1 MYVEVQEQEGI
12 GTNAGKYV
20 IISFRRVG
28 RSVRSDKII
37 EESKKMKTIIKNAHV
52 ISPGVDLEGA
62 TIVIEN
68 KKIKS
73 VGKKPVSEK
82 GADTVVDAKGNYVM
96 SGFIDVHTHGAL
108 TYDFCDPD
116 PKAIFEFA
124 KAKLEEG
131 VTSVLP
137 TTLTVSHDELV
148 TAAKN
153 LKAYADAGMP
163 YAKTPGIHLEGP
175 FINVKCCGAQNPEYV
190 RKPDI
195 KEVKAIS
202 KIFPVKLISYAVE
215 TEGGAKFAADCF
227 KMGVVPSC
235 GHTGAKL
242 KDLMPAYAKGL
253 RHMTHFCNQMTPLHH
268 REIGMVGA
276 GFLIEDLNTEVI
288 CDRIHLCD
296 DMLRLI
302 FKRRNLAHV
311 QMITDSLR
319 CSHCKDGYAFTM
331 GGLEVK
337 LENGEAR
344 LVKGGNL
351 AGSTLWMGNALKN
364 VHDVTGIPLKDLVRT
379 TSWNQAIE
387 LGWGDELGK
396 VEKGY
401 TADLV
406 VINKKT
412 WKPATVLIDGEPKI

>member
-1 MYVEVQEQEGI
+1 ME
-12 GTNAGKYV
+12 
-20 IISFRRVG
+20 
-28 RSVRSDKII
+28 
-37 EESKKMKTIIKNAHV
+37 KTIIKNAHV
-52 ISPGVDLEGA
+52 ISPDVDLENA
-62 TIVIEN
+62 TIVIDG
-68 KKIKS
+68 KTIKQVS
-73 VGKKPVSEK
+73 KKPVSEK
-82 GADTVVDAKGNYVM
+82 GASTVVDVKGQYVM
-96 SGFIDVHTHGAL
+96 PGFIDVHTHGAN
-108 TYDFCDPD
+108 TYDFCDAD
-116 PKAIFEFA
+116 PQAIFEIA
-124 KAKLEEG
+124 KGKLAEG
-131 VTSVLP
+131 VTSFLP
-137 TTLTVSHDELV
+137 TTLTVSHAELE
-148 TAAKN
+148 TAARN

-190 RKPDI
+190 RKPAI
-195 KEVKAIS
+195 AEVKAIAR
-202 KIFPVKLISYAVE
+202 IFPVRQISYAVE
-215 TEGGAKFAADCF
+215 TEGGAKFAKECF
-227 KMGVVPSC
+227 KIGVVPSC

-242 KDLMPAYAKGL
+242 ADLMPAYRNGL

-288 CDRIHLCD
+288 CDKIHLCP

-302 FKRRNLAHV
+302 FTRRNLAHV

-337 LENGEAR
+337 LEHGEAR

-351 AGSTLWMGNALKN
+351 AGSTLWMGMGLKN
-364 VHDVTGIPLKDLVRT
+364 VHDVTGLPLKDLVRT

-387 LGWGDELGK
+387 QGWGDTLGK

-406 VINKKT
+406 VINPRS
-412 WKPATVLIDGEPKI
+412 WKPSAVFVDGVQRI